1 MSVSWLS
8 AIFFL
13 PGLGALGLAVLPGEI
28 DHRLARLWALVVAG
42 LTFAL
47 SILVALRFDFT
58 SAQQQFVESAS
69 WLPQLGISYSLGV
82 DGLSLPLVL
91 LNGLLVVLSILTS
104 WQLSKRPRLYY
115 VLVMLLMCGV
125 NGAFMSRDAIL
136 FFLSYELEL
145 IPLYFLISIW
155 GGKRREY
162 AGTKFLLYTFLSGIA
177 LLVAF
182 LSTYYFSGTGS
193 FSLDVLAKPQTPYP
207 LVFQFIALG
216 LITFGFGIKMPL
228 VPLHTW
234 LPDAHVE
241 APTAVSVL
249 LAGIL
254 LKLGTYGIVRFGLG
268 LFPEAAVQFAWL
280 LSVLA
285 AINVIYASLAAMA
298 QTDMKKMVA
307 YSSIAH
313 MGYVV
318 LGIAS
323 LNVIGLGGAMFQMV
337 SHGIISGLLFML
349 VGLVYDK
356 AGTRELPKLGGLFAT
371 LPVVGAFLV
380 GAGMANAGMPGM
392 SGFVAEFL
400 VFRGGIERFPVA
412 TVLCI
417 FGIVLTAAYILA
429 MLARAFFGKLPKT
442 LEAMPHVT
450 FFDMVPATV
459 LLIIMVGLGLFPNIM
474 TTIVQPS
481 VTALVEQVQTGSAV
495 AQLPR

>member
-1 MSVSWLS
+1 MSVPWLS
-8 AIFFL
+8 LVLFF
-13 PGLGALGLAVLPGEI
+13 PTLGALGLALLPGEVSY
-28 DHRLARLWALVVAG
+28 RFARVWALTVAG
-42 LTFAL
+42 LTFLL
-47 SILVALRFDFT
+47 SGLVAYNFDYT
-58 SAQQQFVESAS
+58 STKPQFAETIN
-69 WLPQLGISYSLGV
+69 WLPQLGISYNIAV

-91 LNGLLVVLSILTS
+91 LTGLLVVLSILTS
-104 WQLSKRPRLYY
+104 WQLNKRARLYY
-115 VLVMLLMCGV
+115 VLILLLSTGV
-125 NGAFMSRDAIL
+125 LGAFMARDTIL
-136 FFLSYELEL
+136 FFLAYEMEL

-162 AGTKFLLYTFLSGIA
+162 AGTKFLLYTFLSGVA

-182 LSTYYFSGTGS
+182 LSTYFFSGVNS
-193 FSLDVLAKPQTPYP
+193 FSIDVLANPATPYP
-207 LVFQFIALG
+207 LVFQFITLG
-216 LITFGFGIKMPL
+216 LITFGFAIKMPL

-249 LAGIL
+249 LAGVL

-268 LFPEAAVQFAWL
+268 IFPEAAVQFAWL

-285 AINVIYASLAAMA
+285 AINVVYASLAAMA
-298 QTDMKKMVA
+298 QTDIKKMIA

-323 LNVIGLGGAMFQMV
+323 LNETGLGGAMFQMI

-349 VGLVYDK
+349 VGLVYEK

-371 LPVVGAFLV
+371 LPVVGAFFV
-380 GAGMANAGMPGM
+380 GAAMANAGLPGM
-392 SGFVAEFL
+392 SGFVAEFM
-400 VFRGGIERFPVA
+400 VFRGGIERYPVA

-417 FGIVLTAAYILA
+417 FGIVLTAIYMLA
-429 MLARAFFGKLPKT
+429 MLARAFFGKLPAN
-442 LEAMPHVT
+442 LETMPRVKAWE
-450 FFDMVPATV
+450 MIPATV
-459 LLIIMVGLGLFPNIM
+459 LLVICVGLGLFPTLATAIFEPNVAEL
-474 TTIVQPS
+474 VQQLDAK
-481 VTALVEQVQTGSAV
+481 TV

>member
-1 MSVSWLS
+1 MGVPWLS
-8 AIFFL
+8 LILFL
-13 PGLGALGLAVLPGEI
+13 PALGALGLSLFPGEVSY
-28 DHRLARLWALVVAG
+28 RFARVWALSVGA

-47 SILVALRFDFT
+47 SGLVALRFDYT
-58 SAQQQFVESAS
+58 SSAQQFAETVN
-69 WLPQLGISYSLGV
+69 WLPQLGIAYSV
-82 DGLSLPLVL
+82 SIDGISLPLVL
-91 LNGLLVVLSILTS
+91 LTGLLVVLSILTS
-104 WQLSKRPRLYY
+104 WQLNKRARLYY
-115 VLVMLLMCGV
+115 VLLLLLTTGV
-125 NGAFMSRDAIL
+125 YGAFLARDAIL
-136 FFLSYELEL
+136 FFLAYELEL

-162 AGTKFLLYTFLSGIA
+162 AGTKFLLYTFLSGVS

-182 LSTYYFSGTGS
+182 LCTYFFSGGNS
-193 FSLDVLAKPQTPYP
+193 FSIDALANPETPYP
-207 LVFQFIALG
+207 LVFQAIALG

-249 LAGIL
+249 LAGVL

-268 LFPEAAVQFAWL
+268 IFPEAASQFAWL
-280 LSVLA
+280 LSVFA

-298 QTDMKKMVA
+298 QTDIKKMIA

-323 LNVIGLGGAMFQMV
+323 LNTVGLGGAMFQMV

-349 VGLVYDK
+349 VGLVYEK
-356 AGTRELPKLGGLFAT
+356 TGTRELPKLGGLFAT
-371 LPVVGAFLV
+371 LPVVGTFFV
-380 GAGMANAGMPGM
+380 GAAMANAGLPGM
-392 SGFVAEFL
+392 SGFVAEFM
-400 VFRGGIERFPVA
+400 VFRGSFERFPVA

-417 FGIVLTAAYILA
+417 FGIVLTAIYLLQ
-429 MLARAFFGKLPKT
+429 MLAKAFFGKLPSQ
-442 LEAMPHVT
+442 LEAMPRVQ
-450 FFDMVPATV
+450 FGEMIPATV
-459 LLIIMVGLGLFPNIM
+459 LLVFMVGLGLAPALL
-474 TTIVQPS
+474 TDIVKPS
-481 VTALVEQVQTGSAV
+481 VTALVEQLETAAV